1 MEKSLSVIAAWHW
14 IGTSGVPRHSYSI
27 RYSTSGP
34 GGRHPSAA
42 KLRVARYRALL
53 CGCRAGLSYRFAWR
67 IDETSVS
74 LRSSV
79 PVDCLGRIAAT
90 LRCSL
95 QCRITAALTTTP
107 TSKPLRRRTSSEIL
121 GTRRRPPRSPRRSR
135 RVHMRKR
142 FPRLRLCRQTIH
154 PIRRNPMAGKEAVG
168 RRHQTTI
175 GAAVMVPMVPQTQAV
190 VLPKHFAT

>member
-1 MEKSLSVIAAWHW
+1 MFRDTLTPYGIVPAGLEAVIP
-14 IGTSGVPRHSYSI
+14 VPRY
-27 RYSTSGP
+27 Y
-34 GGRHPSAA
+34 A
-42 KLRVARYRALL
+42 LRVTVL
-53 CGCRAGLSYRFAWR
+53 CCVDVAPAFFAWR

-74 LRSSV
+74 FRSSV

-90 LRCSL
+90 LRCSS
-95 QCRITAALTTTP
+95 QCRITTALTTTP

-142 FPRLRLCRQTIH
+142 FPQLRLCRQTIH